1 MCGVGVGCSDLRVQC
16 WNINSMMKSKQSWM
30 RIINKVKN
38 SRENIVIL
46 TDTRFENEQEI
57 EFKIFGTGLCFTTQ

>member
-16 WNINSMMKSKQSWM
+16 WNINSMMKSRQSWV

-38 SRENIVIL
+38 SKENIFIL
-46 TDTRFENEQEI
+46 IDTRFENEQEI
-57 EFKIFGTGLCFTTQ
+57 EF